1 MIFIYCASL
10 SHVIINLITNKTMI
24 EIYFLFT
31 ALLLAFIGY
40 IAYLFKKPIIKEDI
54 SKKDEEMGSMKADNL
69 NLQDNNARLQK
80 QVDRLESEKGGM
92 EKTLGLL
99 QDQWKSEFDALKDI
113 RQLLT
118 QGGTKAGDVGETVLQ
133 TLLESAG
140 LKEENEDG
148 AGVGQFFVDKKQ
160 GTSEG
165 GGTLRPDIVI
175 LLPENKR
182 VVIDSKIS
190 LVAYTKYLN
199 ASSDG
204 APQDEIKRHKSDHH
218 SAVKKHIDDLAKK
231 KYHDLLGDSTL
242 EMTVMFMASEG
253 AYIEALEVYA
263 DYSFKQKVAMVGPT
277 TLMPII
283 KIIHQYW
290 KIKQQNDNVSKII
303 DTANDIVKLSSS
315 TADEYCK
322 MYDSLNKFLVQ
333 VKGAGKRLVRLNDKA
348 EKMSKMGLSIDAKD
362 HEINKL
368 DLDDQSAVNKESDK

>member
-10 SHVIINLITNKTMI
+10 SHVIINLIANKTMI

-40 IAYLFKKPIIKEDI
+40 IAYLFKKPITKEDI
-54 SKKDEEMGSMKADNL
+54 SNKDEEMGSMKADNL

-204 APQDEIKRHKSDHH
+204 APDDEIKRHKSDHH

-322 MYDSLNKFLVQ
+322 MYNSLDKFLVQ

-348 EKMSKMGLSIDAKD
+348 EKMSKMGLSIDVKD

>member
-10 SHVIINLITNKTMI
+10 SHVIINLIVNKTMT
-24 EIYFLFT
+24 EIYFLFI

-40 IAYLFKKPIIKEDI
+40 IAYLFKKPITKEDI
-54 SKKDEEMGSMKADNL
+54 SNKDEEMGSMKADNL

-80 QVDRLESEKGGM
+80 QVDRLEAEKDGM
-92 EKTLGLL
+92 ERTLGLL
-99 QDQWKSEFDALKDI
+99 QDQWKSEFDAIKDI

-118 QGGTKAGDVGETVLQ
+118 QGGTKTGDVGETVLQ

-160 GTSEG
+160 GTSEE

-204 APQDEIKRHKSDHH
+204 APHDEIKRHKSDHH

-348 EKMSKMGLSIDAKD
+348 EKMSKMGLSIDVKD

-368 DLDDQSAVNKESDK
+368 DLDNQSAVNKESDK

>member
-10 SHVIINLITNKTMI
+10 SHVIINLIANKTMT
-24 EIYFLFT
+24 EINFLFT
-31 ALLLAFIGY
+31 AFLLAIIGY
-40 IAYLFKKPIIKEDI
+40 MIYLLKNPITKEDT

-80 QVDRLESEKGGM
+80 QIDKLEAEKGGI

-99 QDQWKSEFDALKDI
+99 QDQWKLEFEALKDI

-140 LKEENEDG
+140 LKEENEEG

-160 GTSEG
+160 GTNEDG
-165 GGTLRPDIVI
+165 GILRPDIVI
-175 LLPENKR
+175 LLPDNKR

-190 LVAYTKYLN
+190 LVSYTKYLN
-199 ASSDG
+199 ASSGG
-204 APQDEIKRHKSDHH
+204 APKDEIKRHRSDHH

-263 DYSFKQKVAMVGPT
+263 NYSFKQKVAMVGPT
-277 TLMPII
+277 TLMPIL

-303 DTANDIVKLSSS
+303 DTANDIVRLSSL

-322 MYDSLNKFLVQ
+322 MHDSLNKFLIQ

-348 EKMSKMGLSIDAKD
+348 EKMSKMGLSIDVKD
-362 HEINKL
+362 HEINRL
-368 DLDDQSAVNKESDK
+368 DLDDQSTVNKESDK

>member
-1 MIFIYCASL
+1 MIFIYKASL
-10 SHVIINLITNKTMI
+10 SHVIINFNVKSPMI
-24 EIYFLFT
+24 EFYYIFS
-31 ALLLAFIGY
+31 ALLLVIIGY
-40 IAYLFKKPIIKEDI
+40 LIYLLKKPVVKEDTSGNDQLI
-54 SKKDEEMGSMKADNL
+54 GSLKADNT
-69 NLQDNNARLQK
+69 NLQEHATRLQK
-80 QVDRLESEKGGM
+80 QSDKLESEKGGV
-92 EKTLGLL
+92 EKTLALL
-99 QDQWKSEFDALKDI
+99 QDQWKLEFEALKDI

-140 LKEENEDG
+140 LKQENEEG

-160 GTSEG
+160 GVSDG
-165 GGTLRPDIVI
+165 GGALRPDVVI

-190 LVAYTKYLN
+190 LVAYAKYLN
-199 ASSDG
+199 ATSDG
-204 APQDEIKRHKSDHH
+204 ASKDEIGRHKSDHH
-218 SAVKKHIDDLAKK
+218 LAVKKHIDDLAKK

-303 DTANDIVKLSSS
+303 DTANDIVRLSTS
-315 TADEYCK
+315 TADEYVK
-322 MYDSLNKFLVQ
+322 MYDSLNKFLGQ

-348 EKMSKMGLSIDAKD
+348 SKMSKMGLSIDVKD

-368 DLDDQSAVNKESDK
+368 DLDDQSTVNKESDK

>member
-10 SHVIINLITNKTMI
+10 SHVIINLIANKTMI

-40 IAYLFKKPIIKEDI
+40 IAYLFKKPITKEDI
-54 SKKDEEMGSMKADNL
+54 SNKDEEMGSMKADNL

-80 QVDRLESEKGGM
+80 QVDKLESEKGGM

-160 GTSEG
+160 GTSEE

-204 APQDEIKRHKSDHH
+204 APDDEIKRHKSDHH

-303 DTANDIVKLSSS
+303 DTANEIVKLSTS
-315 TADEYCK
+315 TADEYVK
-322 MYDSLNKFLVQ
+322 MYDSLNKFLGQ

-348 EKMSKMGLSIDAKD
+348 EKMSKMGLSIDVKD

>member
-10 SHVIINLITNKTMI
+10 SHVIINLIANKTMI

-160 GTSEG
+160 GTSEE

-303 DTANDIVKLSSS
+303 DTANDIIKLSSS

-322 MYDSLNKFLVQ
+322 MYNSLDKFLVQ

>member
-1 MIFIYCASL
+1 MIFIYKASL
-10 SHVIINLITNKTMI
+10 SHVIINFNVKSPMI
-24 EIYFLFT
+24 EFYYIFS
-31 ALLLAFIGY
+31 ALLLVIIGY
-40 IAYLFKKPIIKEDI
+40 LVYLLKKPVVKEDTSDNDQLI
-54 SKKDEEMGSMKADNL
+54 GSLKADNT
-69 NLQDNNARLQK
+69 NLQEHATRLQK
-80 QVDRLESEKGGM
+80 QSDKLESEKGGV
-92 EKTLGLL
+92 EKTLALL
-99 QDQWKSEFDALKDI
+99 QDQWKLEFEALKDI

-140 LKEENEDG
+140 LKQENEEG

-160 GTSEG
+160 GVNDE

-182 VVIDSKIS
+182 VVIDSKVS
-190 LVAYTKYLN
+190 LVAYAKYLN

-204 APQDEIKRHKSDHH
+204 ASKDEIGRHKTDHH
-218 SAVKKHIDDLAKK
+218 LAVKKHIDDLAKK

-303 DTANDIVKLSSS
+303 DTANDIVRLSTL
-315 TADEYCK
+315 TADEYSK
-322 MYDSLNKFLVQ
+322 MYDSLNKFLGQ

-348 EKMSKMGLSIDAKD
+348 SKMSKMGLSIDVKD

-368 DLDDQSAVNKESDK
+368 DLDDQSTVNKESDK

>member
-1 MIFIYCASL
+1 MIFIYKASL
-10 SHVIINLITNKTMI
+10 SHVIINFNVKSPMI
-24 EIYFLFT
+24 EFYYIFS
-31 ALLLAFIGY
+31 ALLLVIIGY
-40 IAYLFKKPIIKEDI
+40 LIYLLKKPVVKEDTSDNDQLI
-54 SKKDEEMGSMKADNL
+54 GSLKADNT
-69 NLQDNNARLQK
+69 NLQEHATRLQK
-80 QVDRLESEKGGM
+80 QSDKLESEKGGV
-92 EKTLGLL
+92 EKTLALL
-99 QDQWKSEFDALKDI
+99 QDQWKLEFEALKDI

-140 LKEENEDG
+140 LKQENEEG

-160 GTSEG
+160 GVSDG
-165 GGTLRPDIVI
+165 GGALRPDVVI

-190 LVAYTKYLN
+190 LVAYAKYLN
-199 ASSDG
+199 ATSDG
-204 APQDEIKRHKSDHH
+204 ASKDEIGRHKSDHH
-218 SAVKKHIDDLAKK
+218 LAVKKHIDDLAKK

-303 DTANDIVKLSSS
+303 DTANDIVRLSTS
-315 TADEYCK
+315 TADEYVK
-322 MYDSLNKFLVQ
+322 MYDSLNKFLGQ

-348 EKMSKMGLSIDAKD
+348 TKMSKMGLSIDVKD

-368 DLDDQSAVNKESDK
+368 DLDDQSTVNKESDK

>member
-1 MIFIYCASL
+1 MIFIYKASL
-10 SHVIINLITNKTMI
+10 SHVIINFNVKSPMI
-24 EIYFLFT
+24 EFYYIFS
-31 ALLLAFIGY
+31 ALLLVIIGY
-40 IAYLFKKPIIKEDI
+40 LVYLLKKPGVKEDTSDNDQLI
-54 SKKDEEMGSMKADNL
+54 GSLKADNT
-69 NLQDNNARLQK
+69 NLQEHATRLQK
-80 QVDRLESEKGGM
+80 QSDKLESEKGGV
-92 EKTLGLL
+92 EKTLALL
-99 QDQWKSEFDALKDI
+99 QDQWKLEFEALKDI

-140 LKEENEDG
+140 LKQENEEG

-160 GTSEG
+160 GVSDG
-165 GGTLRPDIVI
+165 GGALRPDIVI

-190 LVAYTKYLN
+190 LVAYAKYLN
-199 ASSDG
+199 ATSDG
-204 APQDEIKRHKSDHH
+204 ASKDEIGRHKSDHH
-218 SAVKKHIDDLAKK
+218 LAVKKHIDDLAKK

-242 EMTVMFMASEG
+242 EMTVMFMVSEG

-303 DTANDIVKLSSS
+303 DTANEIVKLSTS
-315 TADEYCK
+315 TADEYVK
-322 MYDSLNKFLVQ
+322 MYDSLNKFLGQ

-348 EKMSKMGLSIDAKD
+348 EKMSKMGLSVDVKD

-368 DLDDQSAVNKESDK
+368 DLDDQSTVNKESDK

>member
-1 MIFIYCASL
+1 MIFIYKASL
-10 SHVIINLITNKTMI
+10 SHVIINFNVKSPMI
-24 EIYFLFT
+24 EFYYIFS
-31 ALLLAFIGY
+31 ALLLVIIGY
-40 IAYLFKKPIIKEDI
+40 LVYLLKKPVVKEDTSDNDQLI
-54 SKKDEEMGSMKADNL
+54 GSLKADNT
-69 NLQDNNARLQK
+69 NLQEHATRLQK
-80 QVDRLESEKGGM
+80 QSDKLESEKGGV
-92 EKTLGLL
+92 EKTLALL
-99 QDQWKSEFDALKDI
+99 QDQWKLEFEALKDI

-140 LKEENEDG
+140 LKQENEEG

-160 GTSEG
+160 GVNDE

-182 VVIDSKIS
+182 VVIDSKVS
-190 LVAYTKYLN
+190 LVAYAKYLN

-204 APQDEIKRHKSDHH
+204 ASKDEIGRHKTDHH
-218 SAVKKHIDDLAKK
+218 LAVKKHIDDLAKK

-303 DTANDIVKLSSS
+303 DTANEIVKLSTS
-315 TADEYCK
+315 TADEYVK
-322 MYDSLNKFLVQ
+322 MYDSLNKFLGQ

-348 EKMSKMGLSIDAKD
+348 EKMSKMGLSVDVKD

-368 DLDDQSAVNKESDK
+368 DLDDQSTVNKESDK

>member
-1 MIFIYCASL
+1 
-10 SHVIINLITNKTMI
+10 MI

-40 IAYLFKKPIIKEDI
+40 IAYLFKKPITKEDI
-54 SKKDEEMGSMKADNL
+54 SNKDEEMGSMKADNL

-99 QDQWKSEFDALKDI
+99 KDQWKSEFDALKDI

-118 QGGTKAGDVGETVLQ
+118 QGGTKTGDVGETVLQ

-204 APQDEIKRHKSDHH
+204 APHDEIKRHKSDHH

-348 EKMSKMGLSIDAKD
+348 EKMSKMGLSIDVKD

-368 DLDDQSAVNKESDK
+368 DLDDQSTVNKESGK

>member
-1 MIFIYCASL
+1 MIFIYKASL
-10 SHVIINLITNKTMI
+10 SHVIINFKVKTPMI
-24 EIYFLFT
+24 EFYYIFSIF
-31 ALLLAFIGY
+31 LLAIIGY
-40 IAYLFKKPIIKEDI
+40 LVFLLKKPVTKEDTSDNDQLI
-54 SKKDEEMGSMKADNL
+54 GSLKADNT
-69 NLQDNNARLQK
+69 NLQEHATRLQK
-80 QVDRLESEKGGM
+80 QSDKLESEKGGV
-92 EKTLGLL
+92 EKTLALL
-99 QDQWKSEFDALKDI
+99 QDQWKLEFEALKDI

-140 LKEENEDG
+140 LKQENEEG

-160 GTSEG
+160 GVNDE

-182 VVIDSKIS
+182 VVIDSKVS
-190 LVAYTKYLN
+190 LVAYAKYLN

-204 APQDEIKRHKSDHH
+204 ASKDEIGRHKTDHH
-218 SAVKKHIDDLAKK
+218 LAVKKHIDDLAKK

-303 DTANDIVKLSSS
+303 DTANDIVRLSTS
-315 TADEYCK
+315 TADEYVK
-322 MYDSLNKFLVQ
+322 MYDSLNKFLGQ

-348 EKMSKMGLSIDAKD
+348 SKMSKMGLSIDVKD

-368 DLDDQSAVNKESDK
+368 DLDDQSTVNKESDK

>member
-1 MIFIYCASL
+1 MTD
-10 SHVIINLITNKTMI
+10 INLLLTV
-24 EIYFLFT
+24 LLP
-31 ALLLAFIGY
+31 ALLVGGY
-40 IAYLFKKPIIKEDI
+40 AYYWFNNTTSKEDK
-54 SKKDEEMGSMKADNL
+54 SKKNEEEFIVA
-69 NLQDNNARLQK
+69 QAEVTRLQK
-80 QVDRLESEKGGM
+80 DNDRLQAERGVM

-140 LKEENEDG
+140 FKEKKEKV

-160 GTSEG
+160 GTSEEG
-165 GGTLRPDIVI
+165 KILRPDIVI
-175 LLPENKR
+175 FLPENKR

-199 ASSDG
+199 ASSDD
-204 APQDEIKRHKSDHH
+204 APKDEIKRHKSDHLT
-218 SAVKKHIDDLAKK
+218 AVKKHIDDLARK
-231 KYHDLLGDSTL
+231 KYHDLLGDDTL

-253 AYIEALEVYA
+253 AYIEALEAYA

-303 DTANDIVKLSSS
+303 DTANEIIRLSSK
-315 TADEYCK
+315 TADEYFK
-322 MYDSLNKFLVQ
+322 MHNSLKKFLVE
-333 VKGAGKRLVRLNDKA
+333 VNSAGKRLVRLNDKA
-348 EKMSKMGLSIDAKD
+348 KKMGKMGLSIDTKD

-368 DLDDQSAVNKESDK
+368 DLDDQSAVVDKESDK

>member
-1 MIFIYCASL
+1 MIFIYKASL
-10 SHVIINLITNKTMI
+10 SHVIINFNVKSPMI
-24 EIYFLFT
+24 EFYYIFS
-31 ALLLAFIGY
+31 ALLLVIIGY
-40 IAYLFKKPIIKEDI
+40 LVYLLKKPVVKEDTSDNDQLI
-54 SKKDEEMGSMKADNL
+54 GSLKADNT
-69 NLQDNNARLQK
+69 NLQEHATRLQK
-80 QVDRLESEKGGM
+80 QSDKLESEKGGV
-92 EKTLGLL
+92 EKTLALL
-99 QDQWKSEFDALKDI
+99 QDQWKLEFEALKDI

-140 LKEENEDG
+140 LKQENEEG

-160 GTSEG
+160 GVNDE

-182 VVIDSKIS
+182 VVIDSKVS
-190 LVAYTKYLN
+190 LVAYAKYLN

-204 APQDEIKRHKSDHH
+204 ASKDEIGRHKTDHH
-218 SAVKKHIDDLAKK
+218 LAVKKHIDDLAKK

-303 DTANDIVKLSSS
+303 DTANDIVRLSTS
-315 TADEYCK
+315 TADEYVK
-322 MYDSLNKFLVQ
+322 MYDSLNKFLGQ

-348 EKMSKMGLSIDAKD
+348 TKMSKMGLSIDVKD

-368 DLDDQSAVNKESDK
+368 DLDDQSTVNKESDK

>member
-1 MIFIYCASL
+1 MIFIYKASL
-10 SHVIINLITNKTMI
+10 SHVIINFNVKSPMI
-24 EIYFLFT
+24 EFYYIFS
-31 ALLLAFIGY
+31 ALLLVIIGY
-40 IAYLFKKPIIKEDI
+40 LVYLLKKPVVKEDTSDNDQLI
-54 SKKDEEMGSMKADNL
+54 GSLKADNT
-69 NLQDNNARLQK
+69 NLQEHATRLQK
-80 QVDRLESEKGGM
+80 QSDKLESEKGGV
-92 EKTLGLL
+92 EKTLALL
-99 QDQWKSEFDALKDI
+99 QDQWKLEFEALKDI

-140 LKEENEDG
+140 LKQENEEG

-160 GTSEG
+160 GVNDE

-182 VVIDSKIS
+182 VVIDSKVS
-190 LVAYTKYLN
+190 LVAYAKYLN

-204 APQDEIKRHKSDHH
+204 ASKDEIGRHKTDHH
-218 SAVKKHIDDLAKK
+218 LAVKKHIDDLAKK

-303 DTANDIVKLSSS
+303 DTANEIVKLSTS
-315 TADEYCK
+315 TADEYVK
-322 MYDSLNKFLVQ
+322 MYDSLNKFLGQ

-348 EKMSKMGLSIDAKD
+348 AKMSKMGLSIDVKD

-368 DLDDQSAVNKESDK
+368 DLDDQSTVNKESDK

>member
-10 SHVIINLITNKTMI
+10 SHVIINLIANKTMI

-99 QDQWKSEFDALKDI
+99 KDQWKSEFDALKDI

-165 GGTLRPDIVI
+165 GRTLRPDIVI

-242 EMTVMFMASEG
+242 EMTVMFMVSEG

-322 MYDSLNKFLVQ
+322 MYDSLNKFLLQ

-368 DLDDQSAVNKESDK
+368 DLDDQSAVNEESDK

>member
-1 MIFIYCASL
+1 MIFIYKASL
-10 SHVIINLITNKTMI
+10 SHVIINFNVKSPMI
-24 EIYFLFT
+24 EFYYIFS
-31 ALLLAFIGY
+31 ALLLVIIGY
-40 IAYLFKKPIIKEDI
+40 LVYLLKKPVVKEDTSDNDQLI
-54 SKKDEEMGSMKADNL
+54 GSLKADNT
-69 NLQDNNARLQK
+69 NLQEHATRLQK
-80 QVDRLESEKGGM
+80 QSDKLESEKGGV
-92 EKTLGLL
+92 EKTLALL
-99 QDQWKSEFDALKDI
+99 QDQWKLEFEALKDI

-140 LKEENEDG
+140 LKQENEEG

-160 GTSEG
+160 GVNDE

-182 VVIDSKIS
+182 VVIDSKVS
-190 LVAYTKYLN
+190 LVAYAKYLN

-204 APQDEIKRHKSDHH
+204 ASKDEIGRHKTDHH
-218 SAVKKHIDDLAKK
+218 LAVKKHIDDLAKK

-303 DTANDIVKLSSS
+303 DTANDIVRLSTS
-315 TADEYCK
+315 TADEYVK
-322 MYDSLNKFLVQ
+322 MYDSLNKFLGQ

-348 EKMSKMGLSIDAKD
+348 SKMSKMGLSIDVKD

-368 DLDDQSAVNKESDK
+368 DLDDQSTVNKESDK

>member
-1 MIFIYCASL
+1 MIFIYKASL
-10 SHVIINLITNKTMI
+10 SHVIINFNVKSPMI
-24 EIYFLFT
+24 EFYYIFS
-31 ALLLAFIGY
+31 ALLLVIIGY
-40 IAYLFKKPIIKEDI
+40 LVYLLKKPVVKEDTSDNDQLI
-54 SKKDEEMGSMKADNL
+54 GSLKADNT
-69 NLQDNNARLQK
+69 NLQEHATRLQK
-80 QVDRLESEKGGM
+80 QSDKLESEKGGV
-92 EKTLGLL
+92 EKTLALL
-99 QDQWKSEFDALKDI
+99 QDQWKLEFEALKDI

-140 LKEENEDG
+140 LKQENEEG

-160 GTSEG
+160 GVNDE

-182 VVIDSKIS
+182 VVIDSKVS
-190 LVAYTKYLN
+190 LVAYAKYLN

-204 APQDEIKRHKSDHH
+204 ASKDEIKRHKTDHH
-218 SAVKKHIDDLAKK
+218 LAVKKHIDDLAKK

-303 DTANDIVKLSSS
+303 DTANDIVRLSTS
-315 TADEYCK
+315 TADEYVK
-322 MYDSLNKFLVQ
+322 MYDSLNKFLGQ

-348 EKMSKMGLSIDAKD
+348 SKMSKMGLSIDVKD

-368 DLDDQSAVNKESDK
+368 DLDDQSTVNKESDK

>member
-1 MIFIYCASL
+1 
-10 SHVIINLITNKTMI
+10 MI
-24 EIYFLFT
+24 EFYYIFS
-31 ALLLAFIGY
+31 ALLLVIIGY
-40 IAYLFKKPIIKEDI
+40 LVYLLKKPVVKEDTSDNDQLI
-54 SKKDEEMGSMKADNL
+54 GSLKADNT
-69 NLQDNNARLQK
+69 NLQEHATRLQK
-80 QVDRLESEKGGM
+80 QSDKLESEKGGV
-92 EKTLGLL
+92 EKTLALL
-99 QDQWKSEFDALKDI
+99 QDQWKLEFEALKDI

-140 LKEENEDG
+140 LKQENEEG

-160 GTSEG
+160 GVSDG
-165 GGTLRPDIVI
+165 GGALRPDVVI

-190 LVAYTKYLN
+190 LVAYAKYLN
-199 ASSDG
+199 ATSDG
-204 APQDEIKRHKSDHH
+204 ASKDEIGRHKSDHH
-218 SAVKKHIDDLAKK
+218 LAVKKHIDDLAKK

-303 DTANDIVKLSSS
+303 DTANEIVKLSTS
-315 TADEYCK
+315 TADEYVK
-322 MYDSLNKFLVQ
+322 MYDSLNKFLGQ

-348 EKMSKMGLSIDAKD
+348 VKMSKMGLSIDAKD

-368 DLDDQSAVNKESDK
+368 DLDGQSTINKESD

>member
-1 MIFIYCASL
+1 MIFIYKASL
-10 SHVIINLITNKTMI
+10 SHVIINFNVKSPMI
-24 EIYFLFT
+24 EFYYIFS
-31 ALLLAFIGY
+31 ALLLVIIGY
-40 IAYLFKKPIIKEDI
+40 LVYLLKKPVVKEDTSDNDQLI
-54 SKKDEEMGSMKADNL
+54 GSLKADNT
-69 NLQDNNARLQK
+69 NLQEHATRLQK
-80 QVDRLESEKGGM
+80 QSDKLESEKGGV
-92 EKTLGLL
+92 EKTLALL
-99 QDQWKSEFDALKDI
+99 QDQWKLEFEALKDI

-140 LKEENEDG
+140 LKQENEEG

-160 GTSEG
+160 GVSDG
-165 GGTLRPDIVI
+165 GGALRPDVVI

-190 LVAYTKYLN
+190 LVAYAKYLN
-199 ASSDG
+199 ATSDG
-204 APQDEIKRHKSDHH
+204 ASKDEIGRHKSDHH
-218 SAVKKHIDDLAKK
+218 LAVKKHIDDLAKK

-303 DTANDIVKLSSS
+303 DTANDIVRLSTS
-315 TADEYCK
+315 TADEYVK
-322 MYDSLNKFLVQ
+322 MYDSLNKFLGQ

-348 EKMSKMGLSIDAKD
+348 EKMSKMGLSIDVKD

-368 DLDDQSAVNKESDK
+368 DLDDQSTVNKESDK

>member
-1 MIFIYCASL
+1 MIKFSYIFSI
-10 SHVIINLITNKTMI
+10 S
-24 EIYFLFT
+24 
-31 ALLLAFIGY
+31 LLAIIGY
-40 IAYLFKKPIIKEDI
+40 LVYLLKKPTAKADTSSNDQLI
-54 SKKDEEMGSMKADNL
+54 GSLKADNT
-69 NLQDNNARLQK
+69 NLQEHATRLQK
-80 QVDRLESEKGGM
+80 QSDKLELEKGGV
-92 EKTLGLL
+92 EKTLALL
-99 QDQWKSEFDALKDI
+99 QDQWKLEFEALKDI

-140 LKEENEDG
+140 LKQENEEG
-148 AGVGQFFVDKKQ
+148 AGVGQFFIDKKQ
-160 GTSEG
+160 GVSSEG
-165 GGTLRPDIVI
+165 GGALRPDIVI

-190 LVAYTKYLN
+190 LVAYAKYLN

-204 APQDEIKRHKSDHH
+204 ASKDEIRRHKTEHH
-218 SAVKKHIDDLAKK
+218 LAVKKHIDDLAKK

-290 KIKQQNDNVSKII
+290 KIKQQNDNVSEII
-303 DTANDIVKLSSS
+303 DTANDIVRLSTL
-315 TADEYCK
+315 TADEYSK
-322 MYDSLNKFLVQ
+322 MYDSLNKFLGQ

-348 EKMSKMGLSIDAKD
+348 SKMSKMGLSIDVKD

-368 DLDDQSAVNKESDK
+368 DLDDQSTVNKESDK

>member
-1 MIFIYCASL
+1 
-10 SHVIINLITNKTMI
+10 MI

-118 QGGTKAGDVGETVLQ
+118 QGGTKTGDVGETVLQ

-160 GTSEG
+160 GTSEE

-204 APQDEIKRHKSDHH
+204 APHDEIKRHKSDHH

-315 TADEYCK
+315 TADEYYK
-322 MYDSLNKFLVQ
+322 MYNSLDKFLVQ

>member
-1 MIFIYCASL
+1 MIFIYKASL
-10 SHVIINLITNKTMI
+10 SHVIINFNVKSPMI
-24 EIYFLFT
+24 KFYYFS
-31 ALLLAFIGY
+31 ALLLVIIGY
-40 IAYLFKKPIIKEDI
+40 LVYLLKKPVVKEDTSDNDQLI
-54 SKKDEEMGSMKADNL
+54 GSLKADNT
-69 NLQDNNARLQK
+69 NLQEHATRLQK
-80 QVDRLESEKGGM
+80 QSDKLESEKGGV
-92 EKTLGLL
+92 EKTLALL
-99 QDQWKSEFDALKDI
+99 QDQWKLEFEALKDI

-140 LKEENEDG
+140 LKQENEEG

-160 GTSEG
+160 GVNDE

-190 LVAYTKYLN
+190 LVAYAKYLN
-199 ASSDG
+199 ATSDG
-204 APQDEIKRHKSDHH
+204 ASKDEIGRHKSDHH
-218 SAVKKHIDDLAKK
+218 LAVKKHIDDLAKK

-303 DTANDIVKLSSS
+303 DTANDIVRLSTS
-315 TADEYCK
+315 TADEYVK
-322 MYDSLNKFLVQ
+322 MYDSLNKFLGQ

-348 EKMSKMGLSIDAKD
+348 TKMSKMGLSIDVKD

-368 DLDDQSAVNKESDK
+368 DLDDQSTVNKESDK

>member
-1 MIFIYCASL
+1 M
-10 SHVIINLITNKTMI
+10 T
-24 EIYFLFT
+24 EIYFIFTIFLF
-31 ALLLAFIGY
+31 AIIGY
-40 IAYLFKKPIIKEDI
+40 LIYLLKKPAT
-54 SKKDEEMGSMKADNL
+54 KDDTSENDELLGSLKTENA
-69 NLQDNNARLQK
+69 NLQEHTARLQK
-80 QVDRLESEKGGM
+80 QSDKLEAEKGGV
-92 EKTLGLL
+92 EKTLVLL
-99 QDQWKSEFDALKDI
+99 QEQWKSEFEALKDI

-140 LKEENEDG
+140 LKEENEEG

-160 GTSEG
+160 GTNEG
-165 GGTLRPDIVI
+165 GGILRPDIVI

-190 LVAYTKYLN
+190 LVAYAKYLN

-204 APQDEIKRHKSDHH
+204 ASKDEIKRHKTDHH
-218 SAVKKHIDDLAKK
+218 LAVKKHIDDLAKK

-253 AYIEALEVYA
+253 AYIEALEAYA

-303 DTANDIVKLSSS
+303 DTANDIVRLSSL

-322 MYDSLNKFLVQ
+322 MHDSLNKFLVQ

-348 EKMSKMGLSIDAKD
+348 EKMSKMGLSIDVKD

-368 DLDDQSAVNKESDK
+368 DLDDQSTVNKESDK

>member
-1 MIFIYCASL
+1 MIFIYKASL
-10 SHVIINLITNKTMI
+10 SHVIINFKVKTPMI
-24 EIYFLFT
+24 EFYYIFSIF
-31 ALLLAFIGY
+31 LLAIIGY
-40 IAYLFKKPIIKEDI
+40 LIFLLKKPVAKEDTSDNDQLI
-54 SKKDEEMGSMKADNL
+54 GSLKADNT
-69 NLQDNNARLQK
+69 NLQEHAARLQK
-80 QVDRLESEKGGM
+80 QSDKLESEKGGV
-92 EKTLGLL
+92 EKTLALL
-99 QDQWKSEFDALKDI
+99 QDQWKLEFEALKDI

-140 LKEENEDG
+140 LKQENEEG
-148 AGVGQFFVDKKQ
+148 AGVGQFFIDKKQ
-160 GTSEG
+160 GVSDG
-165 GGTLRPDIVI
+165 GGALRPDIVI

-190 LVAYTKYLN
+190 LVAYAKYLN

-204 APQDEIKRHKSDHH
+204 ASKDEIGRHKSDHH
-218 SAVKKHIDDLAKK
+218 LAVKKHIDDLAKK

-303 DTANDIVKLSSS
+303 DTANDIVRLSTL
-315 TADEYCK
+315 TADEYSK
-322 MYDSLNKFLVQ
+322 MYDSLNKFLGQ

-348 EKMSKMGLSIDAKD
+348 SKMSKMGLSIDVKD

-368 DLDDQSAVNKESDK
+368 DLDDQSTVNKESDK

>member
-1 MIFIYCASL
+1 MIFIYKASL
-10 SHVIINLITNKTMI
+10 SHVIINFNVKSPMI
-24 EIYFLFT
+24 EFYYIFS
-31 ALLLAFIGY
+31 ALLLVIIGY
-40 IAYLFKKPIIKEDI
+40 LVYLLKKPVVKEDTSDNDQLI
-54 SKKDEEMGSMKADNL
+54 GSLKADNT
-69 NLQDNNARLQK
+69 NLQEHATRLQK
-80 QVDRLESEKGGM
+80 QSDKLESEKGGV
-92 EKTLGLL
+92 EKTLALL
-99 QDQWKSEFDALKDI
+99 QDQWKLEFEALKDI

-140 LKEENEDG
+140 LKQENEEG

-160 GTSEG
+160 GVNDE

-182 VVIDSKIS
+182 VVIDSKVS
-190 LVAYTKYLN
+190 LVAYAKYLN

-204 APQDEIKRHKSDHH
+204 ASKDEIGRHKTDHH
-218 SAVKKHIDDLAKK
+218 LAVKKHIDDLAKK

-303 DTANDIVKLSSS
+303 DTANDIVRLSTS
-315 TADEYCK
+315 TADEYVK
-322 MYDSLNKFLVQ
+322 MYDSLNKFLGQ

-348 EKMSKMGLSIDAKD
+348 EKMSKMGLSIDVKD

-368 DLDDQSAVNKESDK
+368 DLDDQSTVNKESDK